1 MIRCIVEFIQG
12 VPYSSEGRS
21 GVKYKD
27 TFIKGKGASHVVR
40 IMPNSLNVTDLGKA
54 KMKRLER
61 YFKFSTTWIIG
72 AKAEIFFVGKSVYN
86 VIS

>member
-72 AKAEIFFVGKSVYN
+72 AKAEIFFLLEKVFTM
-86 VIS
+86 